1 MDLVAGILAAAA
13 VLALFWPG
21 LRHRWR
27 TGQWANLHWRVS
39 RPGKRLGLSRL
50 FVACGA
56 VEMDR
61 LCRQAGRPYGLT
73 GSTFLLVQW
82 TLAGGTG
89 LLTGASG
96 GIMPGLLIGGMG
108 WYGARF
114 WLKATAEARQ
124 RRIGLELPTFLD
136 LWSLLVSSGESLAG
150 GLVEIVRHH
159 PDWLV
164 AAEMRLI
171 LDRVAASGLLGD
183 TLVAGARETGATEL
197 ITVAEQV
204 RHLLDGGGRP
214 SVELARMA
222 QRLREE
228 RMARLVQSAGVAA
241 VVAIFPK
248 LFGVF
253 LSLLPVVASILLTVA
268 QQL

>member
-1 MDLVAGILAAAA
+1 MDRLAGVLVGAA
-13 VLALFWPG
+13 VLLLFWPG
-21 LRHRWR
+21 IRNRWR
-27 TGQWANLHWRVS
+27 SSQWADFHWKAA
-39 RPGKRLGLSRL
+39 RPGKRVGTSNLFAVLG
-50 FVACGA
+50 AA
-56 VEMDR
+56 EMDR
-61 LCRQAGRPYGLT
+61 LCRQAGRPHGLT

-82 TLAGGTG
+82 TLAGGGG
-89 LLTGASG
+89 LFTAASA
-96 GIMPGLLIGGMG
+96 GIMPGLLIGGLG

-114 WLKATAEARQ
+114 WLKAVAEARQ
-124 RRIGLELPTFLD
+124 QRIELELPTFLD
-136 LWSLLVSSGESLAG
+136 LWGLLVSSGESLDGA
-150 GLVEIVRHH
+150 LVEIVRHH

-164 AAEMRLI
+164 SAELRLI

-183 TLVAGARETGATEL
+183 TLVAGARETGSVEL
-197 ITVAEQV
+197 MAVAEHV
-204 RHLLDGGGRP
+204 RQLLDGGGRP
-214 SVELARMA
+214 SKELARIA

-268 QQL
+268 QQF